1 MSCIRITHKIHTCE
15 LGDGVP
21 AALAVLLHVLG
32 EQPVLQRRPRAL
44 PPALLQQQA
53 ADRVHA
59 TAALLV
65 KYILPS

>member
-1 MSCIRITHKIHTCE
+1 MHAYTQNVVHSTYIHTCE

-32 EQPVLQRRPRAL
+32 EQPVLQRRPGAL
-44 PPALLQQQA
+44 PPSLLQQQA

-59 TAALLV
+59 AAAAE
-65 KYILPS
+65 P